1 MKKVTA
7 LLTALC
13 LALCLLPAATAEGE
27 PLELTFLRI
36 GTDAAEREYWTAA
49 IAEFE
54 EANPDLKI
62 AYDEAAIGADM
73 DTKLNTLFGAGAGPD
88 IIGHGILSVAQR
100 AEMGQYQ
107 PIDGLFEAWEGKDD
121 LLPAVLANGTYK
133 GHVYGLGYSVTPYVF
148 AYRKDL
154 LEEAG
159 LPVPTTWQELAET
172 ARALTQK
179 NEQGEIT
186 FSGFCF
192 PATGGN
198 LVELDVFVFGNGGA
212 WLDEDSN
219 PTMTGG
225 EKVEALE
232 FLADFLPD
240 VNMTY
245 SNGEANPFVK
255 GLAAMTLINN
265 VGLKS
270 MMYDEGSEYR
280 GKVGIALPPANE
292 GHDQATFCGCNM
304 LFIGGD
310 CKHPE
315 EAFRYISFILS
326 PESTLMRAEM
336 TSIPVTLASLSDQYA
351 AMDEWNAF
359 RLDCVA
365 AGTGMPRATW
375 ATVFQTLRNNLVQS
389 VIFGGADAE
398 SALAQAQE
406 DLEFEIEG

>member
-1 MKKVTA
+1 MKKLTA
-7 LLTALC
+7 CLLTLC
-13 LALCLLPAATAEGE
+13 LALCLLPAAAADGE
-27 PLELTFLRI
+27 PVELSFLRI
-36 GTDAAEREYWTAA
+36 GTDAAEREYWTWA
-49 IAEFE
+49 INEFQND
-54 EANPDLKI
+54 NPGITI

-100 AEMGQYQ
+100 AEMEQYR
-107 PIDGLFEAWEGKDD
+107 PIDELFEAWEGKDD

-179 NEQGEIT
+179 NEQGEVT

-192 PATGGN
+192 PTTGGN

-219 PTMTGG
+219 PTMTGE
-225 EKVEALE
+225 EKVEALS
-232 FLADFLPD
+232 FLRSFLPD

-270 MMYDEGSEYR
+270 MMYDEDSEYK

-292 GHDQATFCGCNM
+292 GRAQASFCGCNM
-304 LFIGGD
+304 LFIGSD
-310 CKHPE
+310 CEYPE
-315 EAFRYISFILS
+315 EAFRYIAFVLS
-326 PESTLMRAEM
+326 PEATLTRAEM
-336 TSIPVTLASLSDQYA
+336 TSIPVTLASLGEQYA

-359 RLDCVA
+359 RLECVS

-375 ATVFQTLRNNLVQS
+375 ATAFQTIRNNLVQS
-389 VIFGGADAE
+389 VVFGDADPEA
-398 SALAQAQE
+398 ALAQAQE